1 MPTVNDLPLCKSIV
15 DCIISLRYDLMFEC
29 DLDMDKARERSRRY
43 DAELTEMH
51 ASDPQGFAD
60 AVEALWQGTSD
71 YANTE
76 DTIIRMECVGMYCE
90 ESLRV
95 QALHMAFYFGMD
107 PEVWWS
113 RFKER
118 VAYICL
124 HPSESLPDRIE
135 AERGYENLAMSMFL
149 PDGFLHGRVSAY
161 AESWL
166 HEEDC
171 VTDAY
176 SAVFFGEIMDALGKG
191 KQSSLTVRTV
201 TAAIRHVGVIEGDGL
216 VSWAHGEN
224 RTAVKNAA
232 AALKRIGAVRSAAV
246 LREFIAF
253 AEVGMKQRNC
263 DFWRLM
269 RDLTDEDTA
278 LTEGMEHRLYEAL
291 EQENI
296 EDLANRYVAKSLAQN
311 RRSD

>member
-1 MPTVNDLPLCKSIV
+1 MNVEALCKSIV

-29 DLDMDKARERSRRY
+29 GLDMDKARERSRRY
-43 DAELTEMH
+43 YAELTKMH

-60 AVEALWQGTSD
+60 AVEVLWQGTSD
-71 YANTE
+71 YANAEETV
-76 DTIIRMECVGMYCE
+76 IRMECVGMYCE
-90 ESLRV
+90 ERLRV
-95 QALHMAFYFGMD
+95 QTLHIAFYFGMD

-124 HPSESLPDRIE
+124 HPSESFPDRIE
-135 AERGYENLAMSMFL
+135 AERGYENLAKSMFL
-149 PDGFLHGRVSAY
+149 PNGALHGQVSAY

-166 HEEDC
+166 NEEDC

-176 SAVFFGEIMDALGKG
+176 SAVFFGEIMEALGKG
-191 KQSSLTVRTV
+191 KQSSLVVRTI

-216 VSWAHGEN
+216 VEWAHNET
-224 RTAVKNAA
+224 RTTLKNTVAS
-232 AALKRIGAVRSAAV
+232 LKRIGAVRSAAI
-246 LREFIAF
+246 LREFVAF
-253 AEVGMKQRNC
+253 AEAGMKQRNC

-269 RDLTDEDTA
+269 RDLTAEDIVLA
-278 LTEGMEHRLYEAL
+278 EDMEHRLYEAL
-291 EQENI
+291 KQENI
-296 EDLANRYVAKSLAQN
+296 EDLANCYVAKSLSQK

>member
-1 MPTVNDLPLCKSIV
+1 MNIDALCKSIV

-43 DAELTEMH
+43 YAELTEIFET
-51 ASDPQGFAD
+51 DPRGFAD

-90 ESLRV
+90 ERLRV
-95 QALHMAFYFGMD
+95 QALHIAFYFGMD

-124 HPSESLPDRIE
+124 HPSESFPDRIE

-149 PDGFLHGRVSAY
+149 PTGFLHRQVSAY
-161 AESWL
+161 ADGWL
-166 HEEDC
+166 NEEDC
-171 VTDAY
+171 VTDAD
-176 SAVFFGEIMDALGKG
+176 SAVFFGDIMDAIGKG
-191 KQSSLTVRTV
+191 KQLSLVVRTV
-201 TAAIRHVGVIEGDGL
+201 WTAIRHLGVIEGDGL
-216 VSWAHGEN
+216 VEWAYHEN
-224 RTAVKNAA
+224 RTVLKNTA
-232 AALKRIGAVRSAAV
+232 AALKRMGAVKSAEV

-253 AEVGMKQRNC
+253 VETGMKQKACNYIM
-263 DFWRLM
+263 DFLH
-269 RDLTDEDTA
+269 DLTEDEEAQTD
-278 LTEGMEHRLYEAL
+278 EMEHRLYDAL
-291 EQENI
+291 KQENI
-296 EDLANRYVAKSLAQN
+296 EDLANRYVAKS
-311 RRSD
+311 RSKSRQSY